1 MPLIGH
7 SEGFILSLCTLLQVN
22 FIMAFQDDFYIINV
36 NSYIK
41 TVPNYFGID
50 FIKDL
55 KNDDGTFKPH
65 VTELNTNYVQY
76 GVKTI
81 KCSIPTLF
89 IEVEYKTSD
98 GHYLINHEVYLYEE
112 DYPTLKDLEAYKE
125 KVSYGFASQVTQE
138 IKDVVEAFHNGY
150 GCICLSSGDY

>member
-1 MPLIGH
+1 M
-7 SEGFILSLCTLLQVN
+7 SFEEN
-22 FIMAFQDDFYIINV
+22 FYILNCH
-36 NSYIK
+36 SYIN
-41 TVPNYFGID
+41 TVPNYFCMD
-50 FIKDL
+50 FMKEL
-55 KNDDGTFKPH
+55 KNDDGSFKPY
-65 VTELNTNYVQY
+65 VTELNTNYDQY
-76 GVKTI
+76 GVNKTI

-150 GCICLSSGDY
+150 GCECLSNGDY

>member
-1 MPLIGH
+1 M
-7 SEGFILSLCTLLQVN
+7 SFEEN
-22 FIMAFQDDFYIINV
+22 FYILNCH
-36 NSYIK
+36 SYIK
-41 TVPNYFGID
+41 TVPNYFCMD
-50 FIKDL
+50 FMKEI

-81 KCSIPTLF
+81 KCSVPTLF

-138 IKDVVEAFHNGY
+138 IKDIIEAFHNGY
-150 GCICLSSGDY
+150 GCECLSSGDY

>member
-1 MPLIGH
+1 M
-7 SEGFILSLCTLLQVN
+7 SFEEK
-22 FIMAFQDDFYIINV
+22 FYILNCH
-36 NSYIK
+36 SYIK
-41 TVPNYFGID
+41 TVPNYFCMD
-50 FIKDL
+50 FMKEL
-55 KNDDGTFKPH
+55 KNDDGSFKPY

-150 GCICLSSGDY
+150 GCECLSSGDY

>member
-1 MPLIGH
+1 M
-7 SEGFILSLCTLLQVN
+7 SFEEN
-22 FIMAFQDDFYIINV
+22 FYILNCH
-36 NSYIK
+36 SYIK
-41 TVPNYFGID
+41 TVPNYFCMD
-50 FIKDL
+50 FMKEL

-81 KCSIPTLF
+81 KCSLPTLF

-150 GCICLSSGDY
+150 GCECLSNGDY

>member
-1 MPLIGH
+1 M
-7 SEGFILSLCTLLQVN
+7 SFEEN
-22 FIMAFQDDFYIINV
+22 FYILNCH
-36 NSYIK
+36 SYIK
-41 TVPNYFGID
+41 TVPNYFCMD
-50 FIKDL
+50 FIKEL

-76 GVKTI
+76 GVNKTI

-89 IEVEYKTSD
+89 IEVDYKTSD

-150 GCICLSSGDY
+150 GCECLSSGDY

>member
-1 MPLIGH
+1 
-7 SEGFILSLCTLLQVN
+7 
-22 FIMAFQDDFYIINV
+22 MAFDENFYILNCH
-36 NSYIK
+36 SYIK
-41 TVPNYFGID
+41 TVPNYFGMD
-50 FIKDL
+50 FMEEL

-89 IEVEYKTSD
+89 IEVDYKTSD

-138 IKDVVEAFHNGY
+138 IKDVVEAFHMGY
-150 GCICLSSGDY
+150 GCECLSSEEY

>member
-1 MPLIGH
+1 M
-7 SEGFILSLCTLLQVN
+7 SFEEN
-22 FIMAFQDDFYIINV
+22 FYILNCH
-36 NSYIK
+36 SYIK
-41 TVPNYFGID
+41 TVPNYFCMD
-50 FIKDL
+50 FIKEL

-81 KCSIPTLF
+81 KCSIPTVF

-138 IKDVVEAFHNGY
+138 LKDVVTAFHMGY
-150 GCICLSSGDY
+150 GCECLSSGDY

>member
-1 MPLIGH
+1 M
-7 SEGFILSLCTLLQVN
+7 SFEEN
-22 FIMAFQDDFYIINV
+22 FYILNCH
-36 NSYIK
+36 SYIK
-41 TVPNYFGID
+41 TVPNYFCMD
-50 FIKDL
+50 FMKEL
-55 KNDDGTFKPH
+55 KNDDGSFKPY

-81 KCSIPTLF
+81 KCSVPTLF

-125 KVSYGFASQVTQE
+125 KVSYGFASQYSQE
-138 IKDVVEAFHNGY
+138 LEDVVTAFHMGY
-150 GCICLSSGDY
+150 GCECLSSGDY

>member
-1 MPLIGH
+1 MT
-7 SEGFILSLCTLLQVN
+7 FY
-22 FIMAFQDDFYIINV
+22 DDFYVINV
-36 NSYIK
+36 NSHIK
-41 TVPNYFGID
+41 TAPNYFAMD
-50 FIKDL
+50 FMKEL
-55 KNDDGTFKPH
+55 KNDDGSFKPH

-81 KCSIPTLF
+81 KCSIPTVF

-138 IKDVVEAFHNGY
+138 IKDIVEAFHNGY
-150 GCICLSSGDY
+150 GCECLSSGDY

>member
-1 MPLIGH
+1 M
-7 SEGFILSLCTLLQVN
+7 SFEEN
-22 FIMAFQDDFYIINV
+22 FYILNCH
-36 NSYIK
+36 SYIK
-41 TVPNYFGID
+41 TVPNYFCMD

-55 KNDDGTFKPH
+55 KNEDGTFKPH

-76 GVKTI
+76 GVNKTI

-89 IEVEYKTSD
+89 IEVDYKTSD

-138 IKDVVEAFHNGY
+138 TKDIVEAFHNGY
-150 GCICLSSGDY
+150 GCQCLSSGDY

>member
-1 MPLIGH
+1 M
-7 SEGFILSLCTLLQVN
+7 SFEEN
-22 FIMAFQDDFYIINV
+22 FYILNCH
-36 NSYIK
+36 SYIK
-41 TVPNYFGID
+41 TVPNYFCMD
-50 FIKDL
+50 FMKEL

-81 KCSIPTLF
+81 KCSVPTLF

-112 DYPTLKDLEAYKE
+112 DYPTLKELEAYKE

-150 GCICLSSGDY
+150 GCECLSSGDY

>member
-1 MPLIGH
+1 MT
-7 SEGFILSLCTLLQVN
+7 FY
-22 FIMAFQDDFYIINV
+22 DDFYVINV
-36 NSYIK
+36 NSHIK
-41 TVPNYFGID
+41 TVPNYFSMD
-50 FIKDL
+50 FMKEL
-55 KNDDGTFKPH
+55 KNDDGSFKPH

-150 GCICLSSGDY
+150 GCECLSSGDY

>member
-1 MPLIGH
+1 M
-7 SEGFILSLCTLLQVN
+7 SFEEN
-22 FIMAFQDDFYIINV
+22 FYILNCH
-36 NSYIK
+36 SYIK
-41 TVPNYFGID
+41 TVPNYFCMD
-50 FIKDL
+50 FMKEL
-55 KNDDGTFKPH
+55 KNDDSTFKPH

-76 GVKTI
+76 GVNKTI

-150 GCICLSSGDY
+150 GCECLSNGDY

>member
-1 MPLIGH
+1 M
-7 SEGFILSLCTLLQVN
+7 SFEEN
-22 FIMAFQDDFYIINV
+22 FYILNCH
-36 NSYIK
+36 SYIK
-41 TVPNYFGID
+41 IVPNYFCMD
-50 FIKDL
+50 FMKDL

-65 VTELNTNYVQY
+65 VTELNTNYVHY
-76 GVKTI
+76 GVNKTI

-89 IEVEYKTSD
+89 IEVDYKTSD

-150 GCICLSSGDY
+150 GCECLSSGDY

>member
-1 MPLIGH
+1 M
-7 SEGFILSLCTLLQVN
+7 SFEEN
-22 FIMAFQDDFYIINV
+22 FYILNCH
-36 NSYIK
+36 SYIK
-41 TVPNYFGID
+41 TVPNYFCMD
-50 FIKDL
+50 FIKEL

-76 GVKTI
+76 GVNKTI

-89 IEVEYKTSD
+89 IEVDYKTSD

-138 IKDVVEAFHNGY
+138 IKDIVEAFHNGY
-150 GCICLSSGDY
+150 GCECLSSGDW

>member
-1 MPLIGH
+1 M
-7 SEGFILSLCTLLQVN
+7 SFEEN
-22 FIMAFQDDFYIINV
+22 FYILNCH
-36 NSYIK
+36 SYIK
-41 TVPNYFGID
+41 TVPNYFCMD
-50 FIKDL
+50 FMKEL

-81 KCSIPTLF
+81 KCSVPTLF

-150 GCICLSSGDY
+150 GC

>member
-1 MPLIGH
+1 M
-7 SEGFILSLCTLLQVN
+7 SFEEN
-22 FIMAFQDDFYIINV
+22 FYILNCH
-36 NSYIK
+36 SYIK
-41 TVPNYFGID
+41 TVPNYFGMD
-50 FIKDL
+50 FMEQL
-55 KNDDGTFKPH
+55 KNDDGSFKPY

-81 KCSIPTLF
+81 KCNIPTLF

-98 GHYLINHEVYLYEE
+98 GHYLINHEVYLYNE
-112 DYPTLKDLEAYKE
+112 YSTLKDLEAYKE

-150 GCICLSSGDY
+150 GCECLSNGDY

>member
-1 MPLIGH
+1 M
-7 SEGFILSLCTLLQVN
+7 SFEEN
-22 FIMAFQDDFYIINV
+22 FYILNCH
-36 NSYIK
+36 SYIK
-41 TVPNYFGID
+41 TVPNYFCMD

-55 KNDDGTFKPH
+55 KNEDGTFKPH

-76 GVKTI
+76 GVNKTI
-81 KCSIPTLF
+81 KCCIPTLF
-89 IEVEYKTSD
+89 IEVDYKTSD
-98 GHYLINHEVYLYEE
+98 GHYLINHEVYLYED

-150 GCICLSSGDY
+150 GCECLSNGDY

>member
-1 MPLIGH
+1 M
-7 SEGFILSLCTLLQVN
+7 SFEEN
-22 FIMAFQDDFYIINV
+22 FYILNCH
-36 NSYIK
+36 SYIK
-41 TVPNYFGID
+41 TVPNYFCMD
-50 FIKDL
+50 FMKEL

-81 KCSIPTLF
+81 KCSVPTLF

-138 IKDVVEAFHNGY
+138 IKDVDEAFHNGY
-150 GCICLSSGDY
+150 GCECLSNGDY

>member
-1 MPLIGH
+1 M
-7 SEGFILSLCTLLQVN
+7 
-22 FIMAFQDDFYIINV
+22 DFM
-36 NSYIK
+36 
-41 TVPNYFGID
+41 
-50 FIKDL
+50 KDL
-55 KNDDGTFKPH
+55 KNDDGTLKPH

-76 GVKTI
+76 GVNKTI

-138 IKDVVEAFHNGY
+138 LKTSLKPFTMGY
-150 GCICLSSGDY
+150 GCECYLVGIIKL

>member
-1 MPLIGH
+1 M
-7 SEGFILSLCTLLQVN
+7 SFEEN
-22 FIMAFQDDFYIINV
+22 FYILNCH
-36 NSYIK
+36 SYIK
-41 TVPNYFGID
+41 TVPNYFCMD
-50 FIKDL
+50 FMKEL
-55 KNDDGTFKPH
+55 KNDDGNFKPH

-81 KCSIPTLF
+81 KCTIPTLF

-138 IKDVVEAFHNGY
+138 LKDVVTAFHMGY
-150 GCICLSSGDY
+150 GCECLSNGDY

>member
-1 MPLIGH
+1 M
-7 SEGFILSLCTLLQVN
+7 SFEEN
-22 FIMAFQDDFYIINV
+22 FYILNCH
-36 NSYIK
+36 SYIK
-41 TVPNYFGID
+41 TVPNYFCMD
-50 FIKDL
+50 FMKDL
-55 KNDDGTFKPH
+55 KNADGTFKPH

-150 GCICLSSGDY
+150 GCECLSSGDY

>member
-1 MPLIGH
+1 M
-7 SEGFILSLCTLLQVN
+7 SFEEK
-22 FIMAFQDDFYIINV
+22 FYILNCH
-36 NSYIK
+36 SYIK
-41 TVPNYFGID
+41 TVPNYFCMD
-50 FIKDL
+50 FMKEL

-81 KCSIPTLF
+81 KCSVPTLF

-150 GCICLSSGDY
+150 GCECLSNGDY

>member
-1 MPLIGH
+1 M
-7 SEGFILSLCTLLQVN
+7 SFEEN
-22 FIMAFQDDFYIINV
+22 FYILNCH
-36 NSYIK
+36 SYIK
-41 TVPNYFGID
+41 TVPNYFCMD
-50 FIKDL
+50 FMKEL

-81 KCSIPTLF
+81 KCSVPTLF

-150 GCICLSSGDY
+150 ACECLSNGDY